1 MTGVSNL
8 NSENRGESIEALGWV
23 SEDKKIDLIKE
34 ADFLLMPS
42 EFEGSSMTVIDSI
55 VAVFRVLF
63 LWLIGRRSGLNR

>member
-1 MTGVSNL
+1 M
-8 NSENRGESIEALGWV
+8 

-55 VAVFRVLF
+55 VC
-63 LWLIGRRSGLNR
+63 GLPCIVSLANRDVD